1 MTSLL
6 ILAALFALLLAGIPV
21 AFALTGL
28 GFGLLAVGGFSPLM
42 VPQGLLSSAT
52 ASCWSPCRCSC

>member
-21 AFALTGL
+21 AFALTG
-28 GFGLLAVGGFSPLM
+28 GPV
-42 VPQGLLSSAT
+42 
-52 ASCWSPCRCSC
+52 